1 MRPSLDGDGRLESAK
16 LGRLQGGGEQF
27 GEGREGFA
35 FFDSEVFDVD
45 GSAPGALARGRGWV
59 KRSYRRD
66 LASSGCSTRRDH
78 RQSGSPGSL
87 V

>member
-1 MRPSLDGDGRLESAK
+1 LESAK

-45 GSAPGALARGRGWV
+45 GSAPGLWRVGEG
-59 KRSYRRD
+59 
-66 LASSGCSTRRDH
+66 G
-78 RQSGSPGSL
+78 
-87 V
+87 